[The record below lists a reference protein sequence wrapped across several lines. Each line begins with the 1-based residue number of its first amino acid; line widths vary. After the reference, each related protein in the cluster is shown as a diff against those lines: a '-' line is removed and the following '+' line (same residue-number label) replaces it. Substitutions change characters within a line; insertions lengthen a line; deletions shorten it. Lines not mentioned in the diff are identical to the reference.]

1 MQQNKKKT
9 AKCKEIK
16 TEFSAG
22 ALTNYSGIKPVY
34 DFMQKLGIKN
44 SFNSLNIN
52 MHHNTKYDTG
62 TILSIIILGIISGN
76 NRISKIEN
84 FTMDPLV
91 QKMFDLNDKISD
103 STIIERMK
111 RFSMKQTTEYMELIG
126 KISNQIHS
134 KLSTERDILDIDSS
148 VKTVYGKQQ
157 GTAKGYNGSK
167 RGARSYHPLLAFL
180 NSTRECLLSWL
191 RPGNS
196 YTANG
201 ADEFFQQACF
211 NRTSHWAFKT
221 RP

>member
-84 FTMDPLV
+84 FTM
-91 QKMFDLNDKISD
+91 
-103 STIIERMK
+103 
-111 RFSMKQTTEYMELIG
+111 Y
-126 KISNQIHS
+126 
-134 KLSTERDILDIDSS
+134 ILDIDSS

-157 GTAKGYNGSK
+157 GTAEGYNGSK
-167 RGARSYHPLLAFL
+167 RRARSYHPLLAFL